1 MTQIVVDDFRIAD
14 HFPVTVDANQL
25 RRLYEKVLKKQS
37 EQPTPFRLL
46 PRGWLEMLG
55 AIPNCLTYYNMEL
68 GLQVLV
74 SKDTHTETGEV
85 YLNFSVSRLDGK
97 AVAYP
102 QMRVVKRAFLGNGRV
117 ALAIQ
122 PAFEGDPVQVLVST
136 LNGESLPKFTREM
149 VGLPV

>member
-1 MTQIVVDDFRIAD
+1 MTQIVVDDFRVAD
-14 HFPVTVDANQL
+14 HFPIKVDANQL

-37 EQPTPFRLL
+37 AQAAHFRLL
-46 PRGWLEMLG
+46 PRGWLEMMN
-55 AIPNCLTYYNMEL
+55 AVPNCLTYCNMEL

-74 SKDTHTETGEV
+74 SKDTHTETSEI
-85 YLNFSVSRLDGK
+85 YLNFSVSRMDGK
-97 AVAYP
+97 AVTYP
-102 QMRVVKRAFLGNGRV
+102 QMRMVKQAFLGTGRA

-149 VGLPV
+149 IGLPV